1 MRDETLQKLQMD
13 CFVIDFATGSREQA
27 DQPEEDEGREDP
39 RFVQIKRQYFKSDVK
54 AYNVIQLVDISKDIL
69 YQRTA
74 VEKKLLT
81 VINATVSHEMRNPIN
96 SISAL
101 NIKQDQV
108 NGRLR
113 GLINRFDSASPMQM
127 K

>member
-13 CFVIDFATGSREQA
+13 CFVIDFATGSQEQA

-54 AYNVIQLVDISKDIL
+54 AYNVIQLNSSISDQQGHPIL

-74 VEKKLLT
+74 VEKKLL
-81 VINATVSHEMRNPIN
+81 A
-96 SISAL
+96 
-101 NIKQDQV
+101 
-108 NGRLR
+108 
-113 GLINRFDSASPMQM
+113 
-127 K
+127 